1 MDTAAPT
8 RAEQQ
13 IEQLLEQLEPGSDR
27 YTVLSSAKNFKSSWV
42 DLGRLL
48 KQVRGSRLY
57 SDWGYDSFEDYC
69 SREIR
74 IRRQTADKL
83 TMAFHYLEKKQPT
96 LMEDKLRPLPD
107 YRSIDLLQQAEADTN
122 FTSEQ
127 QQELEQAVFEGKI
140 SHPTIAKRFR
150 EMAMDHAT
158 MEQRQLSEYKSALSA
173 ARRLQSAL
181 GFLPDEFEGRQLD
194 LAPLISSL
202 EQAVEL
208 LDTEH
213 ELIVE

>member
-1 MDTAAPT
+1 MDTPAQT

-83 TMAFHYLEKKQPT
+83 TMAFHYLEKNQPK
-96 LMEDKLRPLPD
+96 LVEDPLRPLPD
-107 YRSIDLLQQAEADTN
+107 YRSIDLLQQATADN
-122 FTSEQ
+122 KFSHEQ
-127 QQELEQAVFEGKI
+127 QQELEQAVFEGKL
-140 SHPTIAKRFR
+140 SHPSIAKRFR

-158 MEQRQLSEYKSALSA
+158 MEQRQLSEYKSALGA
-173 ARRLQSAL
+173 AKRLQNAL
-181 GFLPDEFEGRQLD
+181 AFLPDEFEGRRLD
-194 LAPLISSL
+194 LEPLIGAL
-202 EQAVEL
+202 QQAVDL
-208 LDTEH
+208 LDEDQ

>member
-1 MDTAAPT
+1 MDTPAQT

-13 IEQLLEQLEPGSDR
+13 IEQLLEQLDPGSDR

-83 TMAFHYLEKKQPT
+83 TMAFHYLEKNQPG
-96 LMEDKLRPLPD
+96 LVEDKLRPLPD
-107 YRSIDLLQQAEADTN
+107 YRSIDLLQQAEADTS
-122 FTSEQ
+122 FTNEQ
-127 QQELEQAVFEGKI
+127 QQELEQAVFEGKL
-140 SHPTIAKRFR
+140 SHPSIAKRFR

-158 MEQRQLSEYKSALSA
+158 MEQRQLSEYKSALMA
-173 ARRLQSAL
+173 ARRLQNSLA
-181 GFLPDEFEGRQLD
+181 FLPDEFEGRQLD
-194 LAPLISSL
+194 LAPLIGAL
-202 EQAVEL
+202 QQAVDL
-208 LDTEH
+208 LDEDQ
-213 ELIVE
+213 EPIVE